1 MNLLDALTISIR
13 SLRSNNVRS
22 LLTTLGIIIGV
33 AAVIA
38 MTAVTQGAKKMIQ
51 AQLTSLGGNYLL
63 VSPGQ
68 RLATGRVK
76 QTDINQLVSEDAE
89 AIRNLSNVKYA
100 SELIDTTAQVVFE
113 NRSWFTTLAGVG
125 TDYSYIND
133 WFPEKGNFF
142 NNNDVKNSALVCVI
156 GKSIVPKLFG
166 YQNPVGKVVKIGNY
180 RFKVIGIMASIG
192 NTPSGKDQD
201 DVIFLPYTTLQKK
214 IMGISHVEKISVSVD
229 SPQNILIAESEIT
242 KLMRERHNLTRN
254 AEDDFHVSTQL
265 VHIERIFKISRIMT
279 ILLGSIASISL
290 VVGGIGIMNIM
301 LVSVRERTRE
311 IGIRLAVGAKEKEI
325 LIQFLVEAVLL
336 SLIGGLI
343 GVIVGISGSMIVS
356 SIIKWPAVISPLSII
371 VAFFFAAVVGIF
383 FGIYPARK
391 ASQLDPIEALRY
403 E

>member
-38 MTAVTQGAKKMIQ
+38 MTAVTQGAKQMIQ

-63 VSPGQ
+63 VNPGQ
-68 RLATGRVK
+68 LSATGLFKR
-76 QTDINQLVSEDAE
+76 TDINQLVSEDAD
-89 AIRNLSNVKYA
+89 AIRNLNIVKYA
-100 SELIDTTAQVVFE
+100 SELIDATAQVVFG

-125 TDYSYIND
+125 ADYPYIND

-166 YQNPVGKVVKIGNY
+166 YQNPVGKEIKIGNY
-180 RFKVIGIMASIG
+180 KFKVIGVMASIG
-192 NTPSGKDQD
+192 NTPSGNDQD
-201 DVIFLPYTTLQKK
+201 DVIFLPYTSLQKK
-214 IMGISHVEKISVSVD
+214 IMGISHVEKIAVSID
-229 SPQNILIAESEIT
+229 NPEYILIAESEII
-242 KLMRERHNLTRN
+242 KLMRYRHNLARN
-254 AEDDFHVSTQL
+254 EENDFHVSTQL
-265 VHIERIFKISRIMT
+265 VHIQRIFKISKIMT

-290 VVGGIGIMNIM
+290 IVGGIGIMNIM

-336 SLIGGLI
+336 SLVGGLI
-343 GVIVGISGSMIVS
+343 GVILGISGSMIAS

>member
-1 MNLLDALTISIR
+1 
-13 SLRSNNVRS
+13 
-22 LLTTLGIIIGV
+22 
-33 AAVIA
+33 
-38 MTAVTQGAKKMIQ
+38 
-51 AQLTSLGGNYLL
+51 
-63 VSPGQ
+63 
-68 RLATGRVK
+68 
-76 QTDINQLVSEDAE
+76 
-89 AIRNLSNVKYA
+89 
-100 SELIDTTAQVVFE
+100 VFE

-125 TDYSYIND
+125 ADYPYIND

-142 NNNDVKNSALVCVI
+142 NNNDVKNSAFVCVI

-166 YQNPVGKVVKIGNY
+166 YQNPVGKEIKIGNY
-180 RFKVIGIMASIG
+180 KFRVIGVMSGIG

-201 DVIFLPYTTLQKK
+201 DVVFLPYTTLQKK
-214 IMGISHVEKISVSVD
+214 IMGISHVEKIAVSID
-229 SPQNILIAESEIT
+229 SPENILIAESEIT

-254 AEDDFHVSTQL
+254 EENDFHVSTQL
-265 VHIERIFKISRIMT
+265 VHIERIFKVSRIMT

-290 VVGGIGIMNIM
+290 IVGGIGIMNIM

-336 SLIGGLI
+336 SLVGGLI
-343 GVIVGISGSMIVS
+343 GVIVGISGSMIAS
-356 SIIKWPAVISPLSII
+356 SILKWPAVISPLSII